1 MSLLAMSIQGGVMV
15 AVITLLRA
23 VTLHRVPK
31 RTFLILWGAVL
42 ARLLIPFSLPSGFS
56 IYSLLARKASSA
68 PAAAAAVPAA
78 LPLVPVPGQAA
89 SALPAHAALAAAI
102 PVWGILWGI
111 GTLLCAAIFA
121 AAYWRCCREFQMSLP
136 VDSETTRNWLAAHP
150 LRRRVA
156 LRQSDRISSPLT
168 FGVLRPVI
176 LLPKHTDW
184 NDTPSLFYVF
194 EHEFVHI
201 QRFDTLAKLFL
212 AAAVCLHWWN
222 PLVWGMYVL
231 ANRDIELS
239 CDETVLRRLG
249 GDRRASYAKVLIRLA
264 ERRSRF
270 TPLCSHFSQTAME
283 ERITAIMK
291 IKKTTMVSLLLAAA
305 LIAGTVT
312 VFATSAQESTKGA
325 EQKPDTEITHTV
337 GNNTAAQPDAELL
350 AAGLTYQN
358 GTWSYQG
365 KAVAGMYDDNGGIY
379 TNDAAASDVY
389 LAIKRGS
396 DGKINELAPITKKE
410 FRKLVDKHM
419 NLMPTETTAEEETL
433 LSYVDPA
440 DGKTYYS
447 FDDGKTF
454 QPLTDAEF
462 EALYPTPDIEWW
474 TYDEFK
480 AWLDEEKVQL
490 QGMLG
495 EKGWTG
501 GEGAFVWTQEKID
514 ETIALYESILADI
527 KNGIMYSK
535 TVDGQDAVMM
545 SYNPADISTSTDE
558 KGLYVKLDN
567 GQEKTFG
574 PYATDEEL
582 FAAVRSFC
590 EEQVRL
596 GNLKQNEAEEIL
608 RSIQPE
614 NP

>member
-1 MSLLAMSIQGGVMV
+1 MILAII
-15 AVITLLRA
+15 VIRA
-23 VTLHRVPK
+23 LAINRVPK
-31 RTFLILWGAVL
+31 KTFLALWDVAL
-42 ARLLIPFSLPSGFS
+42 MRLLIPFSLPSGMS
-56 IYSLLARKASSA
+56 IYSLLERKTTPVTGNT
-68 PAAAAAVPAA
+68 PAMVLPAVPSGYAVTV
-78 LPLVPVPGQAA
+78 VPQKEAA
-89 SALPAHAALAAAI
+89 SAAAI
-102 PVWGILWGI
+102 PVWSIVWAAGLI
-111 GTLLCAAIFA
+111 LCAVIFGV
-121 AAYWRCCREFQMSLP
+121 AYWKCYQEFQISLP
-136 VDSETTRNWLAAHP
+136 VDNDVSKRWLQAHP
-150 LRRRVA
+150 LRRKITI
-156 LRQSDRISSPLT
+156 RQSDRISSPLT
-168 FGVLRPVI
+168 FGVLHPVI
-176 LLPKHTDW
+176 LVPKKTDW
-184 NDTPSLFYVF
+184 ENENALRYVL

-201 QRFDTLAKLFL
+201 QRFDTVSKLLLF
-212 AAAVCLHWWN
+212 AAVCVHWFN
-222 PLVWGMYVL
+222 PMVWGMYIL

-239 CDETVLRRLG
+239 CDEAVVRHFGSDT
-249 GDRRASYAKVLIRLA
+249 RASYAKVLISM
-264 ERRSRF
+264 EEKRSGF
-270 TPLCSHFSQTAME
+270 APLCNHFSRNAIE
-283 ERITAIMK
+283 ERIVAIMK
-291 IKKTTMVSLLLAAA
+291 VKKPTIISLTVAAI
-305 LIAGTVT
+305 LVAGTAT
-312 VFATSAQESTKGA
+312 VFATSAKNEEPESPTAYEGSA
-325 EQKPDTEITHTV
+325 ENAGVP
-337 GNNTAAQPDAELL
+337 A
-350 AAGLTYQN
+350 AAGSAEAEESDEGMAPAEEYLSAGITYRDN
-358 GTWSYQG
+358 VRYYQE
-365 KAVAGMYDDNGGIY
+365 KPIEGMYDDNGGIY

-596 GNLKQNEAEEIL
+596 GNLKQSEAEDIL

>member
-201 QRFDTLAKLFL
+201 QRFDTLAKLSS
-212 AAAVCLHWWN
+212 
-222 PLVWGMYVL
+222 G
-231 ANRDIELS
+231 S
-239 CDETVLRRLG
+239 RRL
-249 GDRRASYAKVLIRLA
+249 
-264 ERRSRF
+264 
-270 TPLCSHFSQTAME
+270 P
-283 ERITAIMK
+283 
-291 IKKTTMVSLLLAAA
+291 A
-305 LIAGTVT
+305 LV
-312 VFATSAQESTKGA
+312 ESPG
-325 EQKPDTEITHTV
+325 V
-337 GNNTAAQPDAELL
+337 GHVCPCQP
-350 AAGLTYQN
+350 GY
-358 GTWSYQG
+358 
-365 KAVAGMYDDNGGIY
+365 
-379 TNDAAASDVY
+379 
-389 LAIKRGS
+389 R
-396 DGKINELAPITKKE
+396 
-410 FRKLVDKHM
+410 
-419 NLMPTETTAEEETL
+419 TL
-433 LSYVDPA
+433 L
-440 DGKTYYS
+440 
-447 FDDGKTF
+447 
-454 QPLTDAEF
+454 
-462 EALYPTPDIEWW
+462 
-474 TYDEFK
+474 
-480 AWLDEEKVQL
+480 
-490 QGMLG
+490 
-495 EKGWTG
+495 
-501 GEGAFVWTQEKID
+501 
-514 ETIALYESILADI
+514 
-527 KNGIMYSK
+527 
-535 TVDGQDAVMM
+535 
-545 SYNPADISTSTDE
+545 
-558 KGLYVKLDN
+558 
-567 GQEKTFG
+567 
-574 PYATDEEL
+574 
-582 FAAVRSFC
+582 R
-590 EEQVRL
+590 
-596 GNLKQNEAEEIL
+596 
-608 RSIQPE
+608 
-614 NP
+614 

>member
-1 MSLLAMSIQGGVMV
+1 
-15 AVITLLRA
+15 
-23 VTLHRVPK
+23 
-31 RTFLILWGAVL
+31 
-42 ARLLIPFSLPSGFS
+42 
-56 IYSLLARKASSA
+56 
-68 PAAAAAVPAA
+68 
-78 LPLVPVPGQAA
+78 
-89 SALPAHAALAAAI
+89 
-102 PVWGILWGI
+102 
-111 GTLLCAAIFA
+111 
-121 AAYWRCCREFQMSLP
+121 
-136 VDSETTRNWLAAHP
+136 
-150 LRRRVA
+150 
-156 LRQSDRISSPLT
+156 
-168 FGVLRPVI
+168 
-176 LLPKHTDW
+176 
-184 NDTPSLFYVF
+184 
-194 EHEFVHI
+194 
-201 QRFDTLAKLFL
+201 
-212 AAAVCLHWWN
+212 
-222 PLVWGMYVL
+222 
-231 ANRDIELS
+231 
-239 CDETVLRRLG
+239 
-249 GDRRASYAKVLIRLA
+249 
-264 ERRSRF
+264 
-270 TPLCSHFSQTAME
+270 
-283 ERITAIMK
+283 MK

-396 DGKINELAPITKKE
+396 AGKINELAPITKKE

-447 FDDGKTF
+447 FDNGKTF

-514 ETIALYESILADI
+514 ETISLYESILADI

-574 PYATDEEL
+574 PYATDEDL

-596 GNLKQNEAEEIL
+596 GNLKQSEAEDIL